1 MHKGLILAVG
11 VVLALLII
19 GCSSS
24 SRVRSTAPPALKP
37 VIDQAMDLLGTSYC
51 NAGTTPDCFDC
62 SGFVSFCF
70 ASNGIK
76 LPRVSADMY
85 RAGSAVERTN
95 LQGGDL
101 VFFSL
106 SGGRINHVGIA
117 LNDKQFIHS
126 SSSKG
131 VSIATFSDA
140 YWSPKYVGACRV
152 K

>member
-1 MHKGLILAVG
+1 
-11 VVLALLII
+11 
-19 GCSSS
+19 
-24 SRVRSTAPPALKP
+24 
-37 VIDQAMDLLGTSYC
+37 MDLLGTSYC

-70 ASNGIK
+70 ASNGIA

-85 RAGSAVERTN
+85 RTGSVVERTD

-131 VSIATFSDA
+131 VSIAPFSDA
-140 YWSPKYVGACRV
+140 YWSPKYVGARRIIEE
-152 K
+152 